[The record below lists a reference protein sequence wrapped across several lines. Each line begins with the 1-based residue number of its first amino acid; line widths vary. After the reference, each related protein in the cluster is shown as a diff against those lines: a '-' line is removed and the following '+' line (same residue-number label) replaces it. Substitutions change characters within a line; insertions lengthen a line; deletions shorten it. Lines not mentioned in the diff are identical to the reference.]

1 VRSRR
6 ITYARN
12 RLDLTDRVQVRVVK
26 KRLKVSDQQFAS
38 LVQKAGNSIAGLRK
52 EATCQGLLTL
62 PKSRVLP
69 AQVLP
74 AQVPPAEAIA
84 SVEELGS

>member
-26 KRLKVSDQQFAS
+26 KRLKVSDEQFAS

-52 EATCQGLLTL
+52 EATCQRLLTL
-62 PKSRVLP
+62 PKGQVMP
-69 AQVLP
+69 AQVP
-74 AQVPPAEAIA
+74 AAEVPPAEAIA
-84 SVEELGS
+84 SVEELVS